1 MKINIEY
8 NIIIFIHIETEYIK
22 LRFIYSA
29 KLLLT
34 KPKINNIITP
44 TSTPTKYNFSTPAV
58 SITEPLT
65 STTISSASTYI
76 FTTLTFSTTV
86 STTFSI
92 VSIRKYA
99 PTSTI
104 YYSSTLGELY
114 RALTMDDFRREN
126 DENYNENNDEI
137 ICDKFRRK

>member
-34 KPKINNIITP
+34 KPKTNNIITP
-44 TSTPTKYNFSTPAV
+44 TSTPTKYNFSTP
-58 SITEPLT
+58 
-65 STTISSASTYI
+65 
-76 FTTLTFSTTV
+76 
-86 STTFSI
+86 
-92 VSIRKYA
+92 
-99 PTSTI
+99 TSTI
-104 YYSSTLGELY
+104 TTTSTSSIILALVTSIVRFNFGTPTNSVFIIICYSSTLDELY

-126 DENYNENNDEI
+126 DEIYNENDDEI
-137 ICDKFRRK
+137 SCDKFGRE

>member
-44 TSTPTKYNFSTPAV
+44 TSTPTKYNFGTP
-58 SITEPLT
+58 T
-65 STTISSASTYI
+65 STIT
-76 FTTLTFSTTV
+76 TTLTSSIILALVT
-86 STTFSI
+86 SI
-92 VSIRKYA
+92 VRFNFGTPSNSVFII
-99 PTSTI
+99 I

-114 RALTMDDFRREN
+114 RALTMDDFRR
-126 DENYNENNDEI
+126 DSDEI
-137 ICDKFRRK
+137 ECETDDEISCDKFGRE